1 MVEETKYHMK
11 VIPEPANGSRSVL
24 LSDSPGPIIEGAGP
38 RTYQCGTCGKTLIK
52 RIRTMQVVDVVF
64 KCGKCGS
71 FNDIPI
77 AHQGH

>member
-11 VIPEPANGSRSVL
+11 VIPEPAEGSRSVL
-24 LSDSPGPIIEGAGP
+24 FTNSPGPIMEGAGP

-52 RIRTMQVVDVVF
+52 RIRAMQVVDIVF

-71 FNDIPI
+71 FNEIPT